1 MATEAGSVVRRLGW
15 AEQRGMCMAMGLG
28 LGSVLVWELWAV
40 LLGAL
45 RKAAGAGVQAEHL
58 GMR

>member
-1 MATEAGSVVRRLGW
+1 MVRRLGW
-15 AEQRGMCMAMGLG
+15 AEQRGMCMALGLG

-40 LLGAL
+40 LLGAP
-45 RKAAGAGVQAEHL
+45 RKGAGVGVQVEHL

>member
-1 MATEAGSVVRRLGW
+1 MVRRLGW
-15 AEQRGMCMAMGLG
+15 AEQRGMCMALGLG
-28 LGSVLVWELWAV
+28 LGSMLVREPWAV

-45 RKAAGAGVQAEHL
+45 RKVAGAGVQAAHL

>member
-1 MATEAGSVVRRLGW
+1 MVRRLGW
-15 AEQRGMCMAMGLG
+15 AEQRGVCMALGLV
-28 LGSVLVWELWAV
+28 LGSVLVRELWAV

-45 RKAAGAGVQAEHL
+45 RKGAGAGVQAEHL